1 MGIFTDQK
9 PTVAKKKEQTP
20 IELVATAMGEELHF
34 TVTTEQA
41 IERLCRI
48 YLNEI
53 NK

>member
-9 PTVAKKKEQTP
+9 PAAAKKEQTP
-20 IELVATAMGEELHF
+20 IELVAAAMSKELHF
-34 TVTTEQA
+34 TVATDQA